1 MQNLKTS
8 WECIFI
14 GIQYIIAIIVKRQ
27 LYLNQNKCS
36 RDLESF
42 RGKFTL
48 IYRKLPYYRPV
59 LVYNVFCQR
68 SSSATAFLS

>member
-1 MQNLKTS
+1 MPNLKTS

-42 RGKFTL
+42 REKFTL
-48 IYRKLPYYRPV
+48 FFIENYPIIAQYWSTTFFASVHPV
-59 LVYNVFCQR
+59 QR
-68 SSSATAFLS
+68 HS